1 MISYFPTPYEN
12 ELLYSL
18 IARYHY
24 HSGHQSKRETLLKLF
39 GHSRRF
45 DVDLPKG
52 IDSIVKVKR
61 CIEWINYRLFYRAR
75 YYITVISSFHGTNS
89 LSKSFT

>member
-45 DVDLPKG
+45 DVIFLKEL
-52 IDSIVKVKR
+52 IQ
-61 CIEWINYRLFYRAR
+61 L
-75 YYITVISSFHGTNS
+75 
-89 LSKSFT
+89 